1 LCLLALFKAVRFG
14 RPIAFQMNRSETA
27 LITGASSGIGLELAK
42 CFAADGC
49 RLVLVA
55 RNLTALEKLAEELRQ
70 KNKIETIILSADLS
84 RPETPKQ
91 IFDKLAA
98 QKVSVDVLV
107 NNAGFGLHGHFAKMP
122 LQRQLEIIQVN
133 VNALTE
139 LTGLFLPEMLQRRA
153 GGVLNVSSVA
163 GFVPG
168 PNMVIYY
175 ATKAFV
181 QSFSE
186 ALSEELDGS
195 GVSVTVLCPGPTET
209 NFSAVARGQ
218 KTRSVSRSKM
228 SARDVARI
236 GYRAFRDKK
245 VISIPGL
252 QNQGLVQLIRFIPR
266 STVRRIINRYN
277 KIKDES

>member
-1 LCLLALFKAVRFG
+1 MSR
-14 RPIAFQMNRSETA
+14 NETV
-27 LITGASSGIGLELAK
+27 LITGASSGIGLELAR
-42 CFAADGC
+42 CFAADGS

-55 RNLTALEKLAEELRQ
+55 RTRAALETLAEELRQ
-70 KNKIETIILSADLS
+70 KNKIETIILPADLS
-84 RPETPKQ
+84 LPEAPKQ
-91 IFDKLAA
+91 IFDELAA

-107 NNAGFGLHGHFAKMP
+107 NNAGFGLHGRFAELP
-122 LQRQLEIIQVN
+122 LQRQLEIIRVN

-153 GGVLNVSSVA
+153 GGILNVGSIA

-168 PNMVIYY
+168 PNLAVYY

-209 NFSAVARGQ
+209 NFSTVARGQ
-218 KTRSVSRSKM
+218 KVRTIKREKM
-228 SARDVARI
+228 SAAAVARV
-236 GYRAFRDKK
+236 GYNAFRCQK
-245 VISIPGL
+245 VISVPGL
-252 QNQGLVQLIRFIPR
+252 QNKALITLTRLFPR
-266 STVRRIINRYN
+266 SAVRRIIKNYN
-277 KIKDES
+277 TTKEDVQKS

>member
-1 LCLLALFKAVRFG
+1 MSG
-14 RPIAFQMNRSETA
+14 NETA

-42 CFAADGC
+42 CFAVDGS

-55 RNLTALEKLAEELRQ
+55 RNQAALEKLAEELKQ
-70 KNKIETIILSADLS
+70 KNKIQTIVLPADLS
-84 RPETPKQ
+84 LPETPKQ

-107 NNAGFGLHGHFAKMP
+107 NNAGFGLHGRFAEMP

-133 VNALTE
+133 VNALTN

-153 GGVLNVSSVA
+153 GGILNVGSVA

-168 PNMVIYY
+168 PGLAIYY

-186 ALSEELDGS
+186 ALAEELDGS
-195 GVSVTVLCPGPTET
+195 GVSVTNLCPGPTET

-218 KTRSVSRSKM
+218 KARTASRGKM
-228 SARDVARI
+228 SAEDVARI
-236 GYRAFRDKK
+236 GYSDFRAKK

-252 QNQGLVQLIRFIPR
+252 SNKALVQLVRFIPR
-266 STVRRIINRYN
+266 SAVRRMVNRYN
-277 KIKDES
+277 KINDES